1 MSEVSS
7 KINPLYA
14 GAAIAVIIFSAVGV
28 GVMTGIIPS
37 SKSSSDTPA
46 LTEVAKAPAVDAK
59 PVPEPEAKAPPAPA
73 PAVKAP
79 PEHRRPAPVV
89 QKRAPVAEPPAPPMQ
104 MAANEPT
111 AAPPPPVIAR
121 ICNECGVIDAINVVD
136 KKGSGSGLGAVGGAV
151 VGGLLG
157 KQVGQG
163 RGNTVATVVGAVG
176 GALAGNEV
184 EKRAKATQEFHV
196 IVRMENGGTQD
207 FTFDSAPAYV
217 IGEKVKV
224 IDGKLIKG

>member
-1 MSEVSS
+1 MSEVSG

-37 SKSSSDTPA
+37 SKSSSDTPV
-46 LTEVAKAPAVDAK
+46 LTDVTKGPTVEAK
-59 PVPEPEAKAPPAPA
+59 PAPEPEVKALPAPV
-73 PAVKAP
+73 PAVKAAP
-79 PEHRRPAPVV
+79 VHRRPAPVAQSQTRV
-89 QKRAPVAEPPAPPMQ
+89 TEPSAPPLQ

-111 AAPPPPVIAR
+111 AAPPPPPVAR
-121 ICNECGVIDAINVVD
+121 ICNECGVIDAVTVVD

-207 FTFDSAPAYV
+207 FTFDVAPAYV

-224 IDGKLIKG
+224 IDGKLVKG